1 MCSNVSH
8 VRKYFR
14 GAKLAQRQAAFD
26 VKMVGTSKM
35 EHAKDALK
43 SRAANKIDVLMT
55 TAAKSASLD
64 TLNKVNS
71 VANANPP
78 FLAALSVQVTLC
90 VLNVRVNF
98 CK

>member
-1 MCSNVSH
+1 MCQNVSH
-8 VRKYFR
+8 VRKFSR

-26 VKMVGTSKM
+26 VKKVGTSKM

-43 SRAANKIDVLMT
+43 SKAANKIDVLMT
-55 TAAKSASLD
+55 TAAKNASLD

-71 VANANPP
+71 VANANLS
-78 FLAALSVQVTLC
+78 FLAVLSVQVTQC
-90 VLNVRVNF
+90 VLDVRVNF